1 MPPVGVKLK
10 GEKSMKAKLALRAL
24 AASAATALVVASL
37 SAGVMTPA
45 QAATQ
50 STVTL
55 LSTGEITSLNSGTAD
70 GNTGYNATVGSLTGM
85 GFTYYN
91 NKAALVDNTAFGTYK
106 VVSQNPYKVQYTVN
120 KGRIWS
126 DGTPINGIDLLLSHV
141 TASDAYSAIAGL
153 GDPADADVTPAFD
166 SGGYGGLYEQFV
178 VGLPILSKDKMSVTI
193 EYSAKVP
200 DWRLLSPG
208 PSPVHTL
215 VLMALEGKTKL
226 GTAAENMA
234 AKERFYKAFQ
244 SYDTAALKKIGAV
257 WSKDYNINKIDSST
271 NPLLLVGN
279 GPYMI
284 KSAVPNGAVTL
295 VRNPKYNSGPKVKA
309 INTVVFKVIGD
320 GTAASQALKNGEVD
334 IYAGQPTADAV
345 AQLKAMAPA
354 VKIIGGDQAVYEH
367 LDLRVG
373 TAYGTQAPYTGPFA
387 GMSQKAKDLRTAFL
401 LSYPRE
407 EIIEKIIKPINPT
420 SQLMNSL
427 MSFNAEP
434 RYKELI
440 AKSGV
445 SKYTEGTQ
453 ASRTAAAL
461 ALVKKHYPDA
471 AAGSGSVKIK
481 LLFGQPS
488 NTRRVSQSQLAK
500 AEWAKAGFDV
510 DVTPTS
516 GWSSYLEDPKYDVA
530 FFAWV
535 KSAILQSGNVGTY
548 ETQANYQ
555 GYSNATIDKLYKE
568 LGATPLTAA
577 QITAKYLQVDQE
589 LIKDAVTLPV
599 FQHPS
604 ANGVSA
610 KLQGVAPSPLSPN
623 LVWNLWDWYF
633 KN

>member
-1 MPPVGVKLK
+1 MKLNR
-10 GEKSMKAKLALRAL
+10 LATTAI
-24 AASAATALVVASL
+24 AVAATAGLAV
-37 SAGVMTPA
+37 G
-45 QAATQ
+45 
-50 STVTL
+50 L
-55 LSTGEITSLNSGTAD
+55 LSPANAAPKTTVSIVQSNALTGINPSVSNMNLTF
-70 GNTGYNATVGSLTGM
+70 NTDVAYLAGM

-91 NKAALVDNTAFGTYK
+91 NKASLVDNTAFGTYK
-106 VVSQNPYKVQYTVN
+106 VVSQKPYKVQYTVN
-120 KGRIWS
+120 KGRVWS
-126 DGTPINGIDLLLSHV
+126 DGTPINGIDLLLSHI
-141 TASDAYSAIAGL
+141 TGSDAYSTIAGL
-153 GDPADADVTPAFD
+153 GDPTDADVTPAFE
-166 SGGYGGLYEQFV
+166 SLGYGGLYEQFV

-208 PSPVHTL
+208 PSAVHTM
-215 VLMALEGKTKL
+215 VLMAVDGKSKL
-226 GTAAENMA
+226 QSAAVNMA

-244 SYDTAALKKIGAV
+244 SYDTAFLKKIGAL
-257 WSKDYNINKIDSST
+257 WSKAYNINKVDGST

-279 GPYMI
+279 GPFMI
-284 KSAVPNGAVTL
+284 KSAVPNGAVTM

-309 INTVVFKVIGD
+309 LNTVVFKVIGD
-320 GTAASQALKNGEVD
+320 GTAAAQALKNGEVD

-373 TAYGTQAPYTGPFA
+373 SAYGTQAPYEGPFA

-407 EIIEKIIKPINPT
+407 EIMEKIIKPINPAA
-420 SQLMNSL
+420 QLMNSL

-434 RYKELI
+434 NYKGI
-440 AKSGV
+440 VAKSGV

-461 ALVKKHYPDA
+461 ALVKKYYSDA

-488 NTRRVSQSQLAK
+488 NARRVSQSQLAK

-516 GWSSYLEDPKYDVA
+516 GWSSYLEDPKFDAA

-548 ETQANYQ
+548 ETQANAQ

-577 QITAKYLQVDQE
+577 QIADKYLKVDQE

-610 KLQGVAPSPLSPN
+610 KLMGVSPSPLSPN

>member
-1 MPPVGVKLK
+1 
-10 GEKSMKAKLALRAL
+10 MKFNRLARVAI
-24 AASAATALVVASL
+24 ATAATAGLAV
-37 SAGVMTPA
+37 G
-45 QAATQ
+45 
-50 STVTL
+50 L
-55 LSTGEITSLNSGTAD
+55 LSPANAAPKTTVSIVQSNALTGLNPSVT
-70 GNTGYNATVGSLTGM
+70 NMNLTFNVDVAYLSGM

-106 VVSQNPYKVQYTVN
+106 VVSQKPYKVQYTVN
-120 KGRIWS
+120 KGRVWS
-126 DGTPINGIDLLLSHV
+126 DGTPINGIDLLLTHIVS
-141 TASDAYSAIAGL
+141 TAQYSTIAGL
-153 GDPADADVTPAFD
+153 GDPEDPDVTPVFN
-166 SGGYGGLYEQFV
+166 SLGYGGIYDQFV
-178 VGLPILSKDKMSVTI
+178 VGLPILSKDKMSVTV

-208 PSPVHTL
+208 VSPVHAL
-215 VLMALEGKTKL
+215 VLMAEGKKKS

-234 AKERFYKAFQ
+234 AKERFYKAF
-244 SYDTAALKKIGAV
+244 DTYNTSLMKKIGAI
-257 WSKDYNINKIDSST
+257 WSKDYNINKVDATT

-279 GPYMI
+279 GPFI
-284 KSAVPNGAVTL
+284 VKSAVPNGAVTM

-309 INTVVFKVIGD
+309 LKTVVFKVIGD
-320 GTAASQALKNGEVD
+320 GTAASQALKNGEIDV
-334 IYAGQPTADAV
+334 YAGQPTADAV

-407 EIIEKIIKPINPT
+407 EIMEKIIKPINPT
-420 SQLMNSL
+420 AQLMNSL

-434 RYKELI
+434 NYKALV

-445 SKYTEGTQ
+445 NKYTEGTQ

-461 ALVKKHYPDA
+461 ALVKKHFPDA

-481 LLFGQPS
+481 LLFGAPS
-488 NTRRVSQSQLAK
+488 NTRRVSQAALAK

-510 DVTPTS
+510 DVTPTA
-516 GWSSYLEDPKYDVA
+516 GWSSFLEDPKFDAA

-548 ETQANYQ
+548 ESTTNSQ
-555 GYSNATIDKLYKE
+555 GYVNATIDKIYKE
-568 LGATPLTAA
+568 LGATPLTSA

-589 LIKDAVTLPV
+589 LMKDAVTLPV

-610 KLQGVAPSPLSPN
+610 KLMGVAPSPLSPN
-623 LVWNLWDWYF
+623 LIWNLWDWYF

>member
-1 MPPVGVKLK
+1 
-10 GEKSMKAKLALRAL
+10 MKFNRLARVAI
-24 AASAATALVVASL
+24 ATAATAGLAV
-37 SAGVMTPA
+37 G
-45 QAATQ
+45 
-50 STVTL
+50 L
-55 LSTGEITSLNSGTAD
+55 LSPA
-70 GNTGYNATVGSLTGM
+70 NAAPKTTVSIVQSNALTGLNPSVTNM
-85 GFTYYN
+85 NLTFNVDVAYLSGIGFTYYN

-106 VVSQNPYKVQYTVN
+106 VVSQKPYKVQYTVN
-120 KGRIWS
+120 KGRVWS
-126 DGTPINGIDLLLSHV
+126 DGTPINGIDLLLTHIVS
-141 TASDAYSAIAGL
+141 TAQYSTIAGL
-153 GDPADADVTPAFD
+153 GDPEDPDVTPVFN
-166 SGGYGGLYEQFV
+166 SLGYGGIYDQFV
-178 VGLPILSKDKMSVTI
+178 VGLPILSKDKMSVTV

-208 PSPVHTL
+208 VSPVHAL
-215 VLMALEGKTKL
+215 VLMAEGKKKL
-226 GTAAENMA
+226 GTVAENVA
-234 AKERFYKAFQ
+234 AKERFYKAF
-244 SYDTAALKKIGAV
+244 DTYNTTLMKKIGAI
-257 WSKDYNINKIDSST
+257 WSKDYNINKVDATT

-279 GPYMI
+279 GPFI
-284 KSAVPNGAVTL
+284 VKSAVPNGAVTL
-295 VRNPKYNSGPKVKA
+295 VRNAKYNSGPKVKA
-309 INTVVFKVIGD
+309 LKTVVFKVIGD
-320 GTAASQALKNGEVD
+320 GTAAAQALKNGEVD
-334 IYAGQPTADAV
+334 VYAGQPTADAV

-373 TAYGTQAPYTGPFA
+373 SAYGTQAPYNGPFA

-401 LSYPRE
+401 LAYPRD
-407 EIIEKIIKPINPT
+407 EIMEKIIKPINPT
-420 SQLMNSL
+420 AKLMNSL

-434 RYKELI
+434 NYAGI
-440 AKSGV
+440 VAKSGV

-453 ASRTAAAL
+453 ATRTAAAL

-481 LLFGQPS
+481 LLFGAPS

-516 GWSSYLEDPKYDVA
+516 GWSSYLEDPKYDAA

-548 ETQANYQ
+548 ESSTNSQ
-555 GYSNATIDKLYKE
+555 GYVNATIDKIYKE

-577 QITAKYLQVDQE
+577 QIAAKYLQVDQE
-589 LIKDAVTLPV
+589 LMKDAVTLPV

-610 KLQGVAPSPLSPN
+610 KLLGVAPSPLSPN
-623 LVWNLWDWYF
+623 LIWNLWDWSF

>member
-1 MPPVGVKLK
+1 MNLTFNVD
-10 GEKSMKAKLALRAL
+10 
-24 AASAATALVVASL
+24 VAYL
-37 SAGVMTPA
+37 S
-45 QAATQ
+45 
-50 STVTL
+50 
-55 LSTGEITSLNSGTAD
+55 
-70 GNTGYNATVGSLTGM
+70 GM

-106 VVSQNPYKVQYTVN
+106 VISQKPYKVQYTVN
-120 KGRIWS
+120 KGRVWS
-126 DGTPINGIDLLLSHV
+126 DGTPINGIDLLLTHIVS
-141 TASDAYSAIAGL
+141 TAQYSTIAGL
-153 GDPADADVTPAFD
+153 GDPEDPDVTPVFN
-166 SGGYGGLYEQFV
+166 SLGYGGLYDQFV
-178 VGLPILSKDKMSVTI
+178 VGLPILSKDKMSVTV

-200 DWRLLSPG
+200 DWKLLSPG
-208 PSPVHTL
+208 VSPVHAL
-215 VLMALEGKTKL
+215 VLMAEGKTKL
-226 GTAAENMA
+226 GTVAENVA
-234 AKERFYKAFQ
+234 AKERFYKAFDT
-244 SYDTAALKKIGAV
+244 YDTALMKKIGAI
-257 WSKDYNINKIDSST
+257 WSKDYNINKVDATT

-279 GPYMI
+279 GPFMV
-284 KSAVPNGAVTL
+284 KSAVPNGAVTM

-309 INTVVFKVIGD
+309 LKTVVFKVIGD
-320 GTAASQALKNGEVD
+320 GTAASQALKNGEIDV
-334 IYAGQPTADAV
+334 YAGQPTADAV

-401 LSYPRE
+401 LSYPRA
-407 EIIEKIIKPINPT
+407 EIMEKIIKPINPT
-420 SQLMNSL
+420 AELMNSL

-434 RYKELI
+434 NYKAI
-440 AKSGV
+440 VAKSGV
-445 SKYTEGTQ
+445 NKYTEGTQ

-461 ALVKKHYPDA
+461 ALVKKHFPDA

-481 LLFGQPS
+481 LLFGAPS
-488 NTRRVSQSQLAK
+488 NTRRVSQAALAK

-510 DVTPTS
+510 DVTPTA
-516 GWSSYLEDPKYDVA
+516 GWSSFLEDPKFDAA

-548 ETQANYQ
+548 ESTTNSQ
-555 GYSNATIDKLYKE
+555 GYVNATIDKIYKE
-568 LGATPLTAA
+568 LGATPLTSA

-589 LIKDAVTLPV
+589 LMKDAVTLPV

-610 KLQGVAPSPLSPN
+610 KLMGVAPSPLSPN
-623 LVWNLWDWYF
+623 LIWNLWDWYF

>member
-1 MPPVGVKLK
+1 
-10 GEKSMKAKLALRAL
+10 MKFNRLARVAI
-24 AASAATALVVASL
+24 ATAATAGLAV
-37 SAGVMTPA
+37 G
-45 QAATQ
+45 
-50 STVTL
+50 L
-55 LSTGEITSLNSGTAD
+55 LSPA
-70 GNTGYNATVGSLTGM
+70 NAAPKTTVSIVQSNALTGLNPSVTNMNLTFNVDVNYLSSM

-91 NKAALVDNTAFGTYK
+91 NKAALVDNKDFGTYK
-106 VVSQNPYKVQYTVN
+106 VVSQKPYKVQYTVN
-120 KGRIWS
+120 KGRVWS
-126 DGTPINGIDLLLSHV
+126 DGTPINGIDLLLTHIVS
-141 TASDAYSAIAGL
+141 TAQYSTIAGL
-153 GDPADADVTPAFD
+153 GDPEDPDVTPVFN
-166 SGGYGGLYEQFV
+166 SLGYGGIYDQFV
-178 VGLPILSKDKMSVTI
+178 VGLPILSKDKMSVTV

-208 PSPVHTL
+208 PSPVHAL
-215 VLMALEGKTKL
+215 VLMAEGKKKL
-226 GTAAENMA
+226 GTVAENVA
-234 AKERFYKAFQ
+234 AKERFYKAF
-244 SYDTAALKKIGAV
+244 DTYNTDLMKKIGTI
-257 WSKDYNINKIDSST
+257 WSKDYNINKVDATT

-279 GPYMI
+279 GPFMV
-284 KSAVPNGAVTL
+284 KTAVPNGAVTM

-309 INTVVFKVIGD
+309 LKTVVFKVIGD
-320 GTAASQALKNGEVD
+320 GTAAAQALKNGEVD
-334 IYAGQPTADAV
+334 VYAGQPTADAV

-373 TAYGTQAPYTGPFA
+373 SAYGTQAPYNGPFA

-401 LSYPRE
+401 LAYPRE
-407 EIIEKIIKPINPT
+407 EIMEKIIKPINPT
-420 SQLMNSL
+420 AQLMNSL

-434 RYKELI
+434 NYKALI

-453 ASRTAAAL
+453 ATRTAAAL

-488 NTRRVSQSQLAK
+488 NTRRVSQAALAK

-516 GWSSYLEDPKYDVA
+516 GWSSYLEDPKYDAA

-548 ETQANYQ
+548 ESSTNSQ
-555 GYSNATIDKLYKE
+555 GYVNATIDKIYKE

-589 LIKDAVTLPV
+589 LMKDAVTLPV

-610 KLQGVAPSPLSPN
+610 KLMGVAPSPLSPN
-623 LVWNLWDWYF
+623 LIWNLWDWYF

>member
-1 MPPVGVKLK
+1 MKLNRV
-10 GEKSMKAKLALRAL
+10 ARVAIAT
-24 AASAATALVVASL
+24 AATAGLAF
-37 SAGVMTPA
+37 G
-45 QAATQ
+45 
-50 STVTL
+50 L
-55 LSTGEITSLNSGTAD
+55 LSPANAAAKTTVQIVQSNALTGLNPSVSNMNLTF
-70 GNTGYNATVGSLTGM
+70 NTDVAYLSGM

-91 NKAALVDNTAFGTYK
+91 NKATLVDNTEFGTYK
-106 VVSQNPYKVQYTVN
+106 IVSQKPFKIQYTVN
-120 KGRIWS
+120 KGRVWS
-126 DGTPINGIDLLLSHV
+126 DGTPITGVDLLLSHV
-141 TASDAYSAIAGL
+141 TANGDYSQIAGL
-153 GDPADADVTPAFD
+153 GDPSDSSVKPAFD
-166 SGGYGGLYEQFV
+166 SLGYGGLYEQTV
-178 VGLPILSKDKMSVTI
+178 VGLPILSKDKMSVTV
-193 EYSAKVP
+193 EYDAQVP

-208 PSPVHTL
+208 VSPVHAL
-215 VLMALEGKTKL
+215 VLMAEGKSAL

-234 AKERFYKAFQ
+234 AKERFYKAF
-244 SYDTAALKKIGAV
+244 DTYNTATLTKIGKV
-257 WSKDYNINKIDSST
+257 WSKDYTISTVDADT

-279 GPYMI
+279 GPFMV
-284 KSAVPNGAVTL
+284 KSAVANGAVTM
-295 VRNPKYNSGPKVKA
+295 VRNPKYNSGPKVKSLER
-309 INTVVFKVIGD
+309 VVFKVIGD
-320 GTAASQALKNGEVD
+320 GTAAAQALKNGEVD

-367 LDLRVG
+367 LDIRVG
-373 TAYGTQAPYTGPFA
+373 SAYGTQAPYNGPFA

-401 LSYPRE
+401 LSYPRA

-461 ALVKKHYPDA
+461 ALVKKHYPNA

-510 DVTPTS
+510 NVTPTS

-548 ETQANYQ
+548 ETQANLQ

-568 LGATPLTAA
+568 LGASPLTAA

-610 KLQGVAPSPLSPN
+610 KLMGVAPSPLSPN
-623 LVWNLWDWYF
+623 LIWNLWDWYF

>member
-1 MPPVGVKLK
+1 MKLNR
-10 GEKSMKAKLALRAL
+10 LATL
-24 AASAATALVVASL
+24 AIATAATAGLAV
-37 SAGVMTPA
+37 G
-45 QAATQ
+45 
-50 STVTL
+50 L
-55 LSTGEITSLNSGTAD
+55 LSPANAAPKTTVSIVQSNALTGLNPSVSNMNLTF
-70 GNTGYNATVGSLTGM
+70 NTDVAYLSGM

-91 NKAALVDNTAFGTYK
+91 NKATLVDNTAFGTYK
-106 VVSQNPYKVQYTVN
+106 IVSQKPFKIQYTVN
-120 KGRIWS
+120 KGRVWS
-126 DGTPINGIDLLLSHV
+126 DGTPINGIDLLLTHV
-141 TASDAYSAIAGL
+141 VSAGTYSQIAGL
-153 GDPADADVTPAFD
+153 GDPSDAEVAPAFD
-166 SGGYGGLYEQFV
+166 SLGYGGLYEENV
-178 VGLPILSKDKMSVTI
+178 VGLPILSKDKMSVTV
-193 EYSAKVP
+193 EYDAQVP

-208 PSPVHTL
+208 VSPVHAL
-215 VLMALEGKTKL
+215 VLMAEGKSAL
-226 GTAAENMA
+226 GTAAANMA
-234 AKERFYKAFQ
+234 AKERFLKAF
-244 SYDTAALKKIGAV
+244 DTYNTATLTKIGKV
-257 WSKDYNINKIDSST
+257 WSKDYTISTVDADT

-279 GPYMI
+279 GPFMV
-284 KSAVPNGAVTL
+284 KSAVANGAVTM

-309 INTVVFKVIGD
+309 LERVVFKVIGD
-320 GTAASQALKNGEVD
+320 GTAAAQALKNGEVD

-367 LDLRVG
+367 LDIRVG
-373 TAYGTQAPYTGPFA
+373 SAYGTQAPYDGPFA

-434 RYKELI
+434 NYKELV
-440 AKSGV
+440 AKNGS

-461 ALVKKHYPDA
+461 ALVKKHYPEA

-488 NTRRVSQSQLAK
+488 NARRVSQSQLAK

-568 LGATPLTAA
+568 LGASPLTAA

-589 LIKDAVTLPV
+589 LIKDAITLPV

-623 LVWNLWDWYF
+623 LVWNLWDWSF

>member
-1 MPPVGVKLK
+1 MSTLHINLTYALGGIMKLNR
-10 GEKSMKAKLALRAL
+10 LATVAI
-24 AASAATALVVASL
+24 ATAATAGLAV
-37 SAGVMTPA
+37 G
-45 QAATQ
+45 
-50 STVTL
+50 L
-55 LSTGEITSLNSGTAD
+55 LSPANAAPKTTVAIVQSNALTGINPSVTNMNLTF
-70 GNTGYNATVGSLTGM
+70 NTDVAYLSGM

-91 NKAALVDNTAFGTYK
+91 NKATLVDNTAFGTYK
-106 VVSQNPYKVQYTVN
+106 VVSQKPYKVQYTVN
-120 KGRIWS
+120 KGRVWS
-126 DGTPINGIDLLLSHV
+126 DGTPINGIDLLLTHV
-141 TASDAYSAIAGL
+141 VSSDAYSTIAGL
-153 GDPADADVTPAFD
+153 GDPTDADTTPAFN
-166 SGGYGGLYEQFV
+166 SLGYGGLYEQFA
-178 VGLPILSKDKMSVTI
+178 VGLPILSKDKMSVTV

-208 PSPVHTL
+208 VTPVHTL
-215 VLMALEGKTKL
+215 VLMALEGKSKL

-244 SYDTAALKKIGAV
+244 SYDTASLKKIGAV

-284 KSAVPNGAVTL
+284 KSAVANGAVTM

-320 GTAASQALKNGEVD
+320 GTAASQALKNGEIDV
-334 IYAGQPTADAV
+334 YAGQPTADAV

-367 LDLRVG
+367 LDIRVG
-373 TAYGTQAPYTGPFA
+373 PAYGTQAPYEGPFA

-401 LSYPRE
+401 LSYPRA

-420 SQLMNSL
+420 SELMNSL
-427 MSFNAEP
+427 MLFNAEP
-434 RYKELI
+434 AYKGVI

-453 ASRTAAAL
+453 ASRTASAL

-481 LLFGQPS
+481 LLFGAPS

-548 ETQANYQ
+548 ETQANAQ

-568 LGATPLTAA
+568 LGATPLTPA
-577 QITAKYLQVDQE
+577 QIADKYLKVDQE

-604 ANGVSA
+604 ANGVTA
-610 KLQGVAPSPLSPN
+610 KLMGVAPSPLSPN